1 MKCILVCIVING
13 LLIFITDKLLR
24 VKIKFLT
31 LFLEEIMIKKIIK
44 KLDKL
49 KLDKSNLQIKQ
60 NELQKQIDDIDL
72 KIKEYT
78 SMKKDYEKLEKKYN
92 DITQSTPKEENK
104 NE

>member
-13 LLIFITDKLLR
+13 LLFYKEESKEDDSKD
-24 VKIKFLT
+24 
-31 LFLEEIMIKKIIK
+31 LEK
-44 KLDKL
+44 
-49 KLDKSNLQIKQ
+49 
-60 NELQKQIDDIDL
+60 LQKQIDDIDL

>member
-1 MKCILVCIVING
+1 M
-13 LLIFITDKLLR
+13 DYKLLLQINYER

-44 KLDKL
+44 KLDRL

-60 NELQKQIDDIDL
+60 SELQKQIDDVDF
-72 KIKEYT
+72 KIREFT
-78 SMKKDYEKLEKKYN
+78 NMKKDYEKLEKKYN
-92 DITQSTPKEENK
+92 DATNPTSKEVKK

>member
-1 MKCILVCIVING
+1 
-13 LLIFITDKLLR
+13 
-24 VKIKFLT
+24 
-31 LFLEEIMIKKIIK
+31 MIKKIIK

-60 NELQKQIDDIDL
+60 NELLKQIDDIDL

>member
-1 MKCILVCIVING
+1 
-13 LLIFITDKLLR
+13 
-24 VKIKFLT
+24 
-31 LFLEEIMIKKIIK
+31 MIKKIIK

-104 NE
+104 NEWTRWKTIKTIYARY